1 MIWTYV
7 QIFVVFFWN
16 SLLNS
21 LRVALFIF
29 WAWIIIKHSTILP
42 RSLLELTGRQADKP
56 LAKTFRGIFLNHFQ
70 AACYLNIWLCVL
82 VSFVSQFP
90 LSKKPSVEDDLQWK
104 MNLGKTTFGGRQPSV
119 EDNLRWKIIFGG
131 RRPSV
136 EDDLRWKMT
145 FGGR

>member
-1 MIWTYV
+1 MSILGYKVGRVHLIWTYV

-56 LAKTFRGIFLNHFQ
+56 LYWE
-70 AACYLNIWLCVL
+70 AA
-82 VSFVSQFP
+82 P
-90 LSKKPSVEDDLQWK
+90 P
-104 MNLGKTTFGGRQPSV
+104 
-119 EDNLRWKIIFGG
+119 
-131 RRPSV
+131 
-136 EDDLRWKMT
+136 KMT
-145 FGGR
+145 ILDDQLENENKPKNDDDPKIKTNPK